1 MSTRGLRI
9 RLHPDR
15 LGLNDV
21 DSPSLRPT
29 IVTRVTDALVT
40 TPAEAPRSIITVAIT
55 GAAGKTGRA
64 VTRHFLDRGYDV
76 RPIDSSGLAGGYGE
90 FAAAFGVGLFRADL
104 RDYGQ
109 TVDAL
114 RDVDAVVHL
123 AAIPAPGLFPASTTF
138 LDNTA
143 MNYNV
148 FAAAQLLGIDR
159 VVWASS
165 ETTFGLPFDTPPR
178 YAPIDEEHYPLP
190 ESTYALSKVVGETM
204 AVHFAEWTGGTY
216 IALRLSNVHV
226 ESDYAAVPT
235 YQEDFA
241 LRRWNL
247 WGYVDARDV
256 AHACER
262 SVLAELSGAHSFVIA
277 AADTLMAAPNAA
289 LLADQFPGLPL
300 TREVGEHETLLAID
314 KAREL
319 LGYAPQ
325 HSWRDEVSG

>member
-1 MSTRGLRI
+1 MTTLR
-9 RLHPDR
+9 
-15 LGLNDV
+15 
-21 DSPSLRPT
+21 
-29 IVTRVTDALVT
+29 
-40 TPAEAPRSIITVAIT
+40 TVALT
-55 GAAGKTGRA
+55 GAAGKTGRV
-64 VTRHFLDRGYDV
+64 VTRYLLDSGYQV
-76 RPIDSSGLAGGYGE
+76 RPIDGAGLAGGYGD
-90 FAAAFGVGLFRADL
+90 FAAEFGVGLFRADL

-138 LDNTA
+138 TDNTA

-148 FAAAQLLGIDR
+148 FAAAQLLGINR

-178 YAPIDEEHYPLP
+178 YAPIDEAHYPLP
-190 ESTYALSKVVGETM
+190 TSTYALSKVVGETM

-226 ESDYAAVPT
+226 EADYAKVAG
-235 YQEDFA
+235 YQSDFA

-256 AHACER
+256 GQACER
-262 SVLAELSGAHSFVIA
+262 SLVADLTGAHSFVIA
-277 AADTLMAAPNAA
+277 AADTLMEATNAE
-289 LLADQFPGLPL
+289 LLADQFPGVPVHGD
-300 TREVGEHETLLAID
+300 VGEHDTLLAID
-314 KAREL
+314 SARKL
-319 LGYAPQ
+319 LGYQPQ
-325 HSWRDEVSG
+325 HSWRDAR

>member
-1 MSTRGLRI
+1 MSNAVPTSDLTAAQPPRPLR
-9 RLHPDR
+9 
-15 LGLNDV
+15 
-21 DSPSLRPT
+21 
-29 IVTRVTDALVT
+29 
-40 TPAEAPRSIITVAIT
+40 VAVT
-55 GAAGKTGRA
+55 GAAGKTGRVVA
-64 VTRHFLDRGYDV
+64 RWFVDHGYDV
-76 RPIDSSGLAGGYGE
+76 RPIDGSGLAGGYGPLATE
-90 FAAAFGVGLFRADL
+90 LGVGLFRADL

-138 LDNTA
+138 VDNTA

-165 ETTFGLPFDTPPR
+165 ETTFGLPFDNPPR
-178 YAPIDEEHYPLP
+178 YAPIDEDHYPLP
-190 ESTYALSKVVGETM
+190 DSTYALSKVVGETM

-216 IALRLSNVHV
+216 VALRLSNVHV
-226 ESDYAAVPT
+226 AGDYAAVPS
-235 YQEDFA
+235 YQSDFA

-256 AHACER
+256 ALACER
-262 SVLAELSGAHSFVIA
+262 AVLADLTGAHSFVIA
-277 AADTLMAAPNAA
+277 AADTLMEATNAE
-289 LLADQFPGLPL
+289 LMADQFPGVPM
-300 TREVGEHETLLAID
+300 TREVGEHDTLLAID

-319 LGYAPQ
+319 LAYHPQ
-325 HSWRDEVSG
+325 HSWRDQR